1 MVSRGLHALFAS
13 LPALVAVTIVVLVAG
28 RLLEQL
34 HEAPAA
40 SATIL
45 TAMMLWPLLPASA
58 VLAGRAASAWAVL
71 GTRDPMRSLGI
82 TAVGGV
88 WRIPVRAIH
97 PRTTGLLAALI
108 AGGAMAAL
116 ARGGLLG
123 SPAWWHAGAAVGG
136 SLVLGVAAFA
146 VGSVLDR
153 QASRAM
159 VLDPHGAVLL
169 LPTTRHRR
177 QVVRIRLARVR
188 WIRVQREGVMTRRFR
203 VACMFDDEVLG
214 PGVRDSLLAG
224 VDPGRALDLVAWLK
238 PFVLRATASAASTAA
253 TAPAVHPDQ
262 AGEPPTAA
270 VEVAPMPMPAAH
282 RPAAVAAA
290 SAAPRVSRRRGSGVA
305 RLASINLPL
314 ALSML
319 GLAAIGG
326 LMALG
331 VRIHPRQSAA
341 ASMTVTIDEGALGL
355 DADGRRIGI
364 ADLAPAWCWEVAVDP
379 SDAAVPLQ
387 MTQLTRLAGH
397 LPATVALRIVLVGGS
412 ADRGLAAPMRISRF
426 AERMQVP
433 ESVVLV
439 RTQPALTPIEHRL
452 IDADGRVVHR
462 DSGFMSAAA
471 MQRQIELMRTIA
483 RMGGGR

>member
-13 LPALVAVTIVVLVAG
+13 LPALVAFAIVVLVAG

-45 TAMMLWPLLPASA
+45 TAMLLWPLLPASA

-82 TAVGGV
+82 AAVGGV

-159 VLDPHGAVLL
+159 VLDPREGVLL
-169 LPTTRHRR
+169 LPATRQRR

-188 WIRVQREGVMTRRFR
+188 WIRVRRDGLLTRRFR
-203 VACMFDDEVLG
+203 VESMFDDEVLG

-238 PFVLRATASAASTAA
+238 PFVLQAT
-253 TAPAVHPDQ
+253 TAPA
-262 AGEPPTAA
+262 AAPPAVLVDHAAESPAAA
-270 VEVAPMPMPAAH
+270 VEAAPMSMSTPTPH
-282 RPAAVAAA
+282 RHAAVAAA
-290 SAAPRVSRRRGSGVA
+290 PASIMPERRRPRRS
-305 RLASINLPL
+305 RLASINMPL

-319 GLAAIGG
+319 GLASIGG
-326 LMALG
+326 LMAMG
-331 VRIHPRQSAA
+331 VRIQPRQSTAA
-341 ASMTVTIDEGALGL
+341 PMVAVSDEGTLGL
-355 DADGRRIGI
+355 DAAGRRIDI
-364 ADLAPAWCWEVAVDP
+364 ADLAPAWCWEVAVEP
-379 SDAAVPLQ
+379 SDPAVPLQ
-387 MTQLTRLAGH
+387 VTQLTRLAEH
-397 LPATVALRIVLVGGS
+397 LPSGVVLRIVLVGGR
-412 ADRGLAAPMRISRF
+412 ADHGATAPMRISRF
-426 AERMQVP
+426 AERMQLP

-439 RTQPALTPIEHRL
+439 RTQPADAPIGHRL
-452 IDADGRVVHR
+452 IDARGRVVHR

-483 RMGGGR
+483 RMGGGS